1 VDGLGVAE
9 EEKVR
14 EALEKRL
21 EELGSKFCNVLTE
34 AEIKHMEKV
43 IEDWR
48 KGEIHEMTRDLESL
62 DFFHTVASKICRVE
76 EKE

>member
-1 VDGLGVAE
+1 MDMAE
-9 EEKVR
+9 VEKER
-14 EALEKRL
+14 ETLEKRL
-21 EELGSKFCNVLTE
+21 EELGPRFCNVLTE
-34 AEIKHMEKV
+34 AEIRHMEKV

-62 DFFHTVASKICRVE
+62 DFFHTVASKICKVE